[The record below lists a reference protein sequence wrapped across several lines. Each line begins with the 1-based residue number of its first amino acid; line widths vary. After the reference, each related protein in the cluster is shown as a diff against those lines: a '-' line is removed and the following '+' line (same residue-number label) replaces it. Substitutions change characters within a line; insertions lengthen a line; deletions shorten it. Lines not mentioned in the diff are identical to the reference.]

1 MNLKNLKIFCA
12 LVTFCFVVAC
22 EEDKSRF
29 ELNRFNLELEAGAT
43 SDYII
48 LNSSFEW
55 KLSESESW
63 VTVDP
68 SEGKAGY
75 IRIRVSAD
83 KNNSGKKRI
92 GILKFSSVDGKHSVS
107 LPVSQKALEDDIAT
121 VKLAEKITL
130 GYEENGTETVEVICG
145 LEYDAN
151 NRLKKVVIHEDGDD
165 TFVTNF
171 IYESDKVISTE
182 EYMEDGSIES
192 CTTTYEFENGKLQ
205 RITDDEGFAGVF
217 LYDAGEE
224 KPMKYATNNGINYEF
239 SWDHL
244 GNLTQMVGI
253 THYSDY
259 SVQYTY
265 SNVQDKCNVDLRA
278 MFDFDIN
285 GVPILFDKGV
295 FKCIS
300 SPILPNSADDT
311 MYRYEYDS
319 DGYVTKITILSG
331 DEDHTFLKIS
341 YHTLIE

>member
-1 MNLKNLKIFCA
+1 MKRLIPIL
-12 LVTFCFVVAC
+12 LCFAFSAC
-22 EEDKSRF
+22 TGF
-29 ELNRFNLELEAGAT
+29 
-43 SDYII
+43 SDGD
-48 LNSSFEW
+48 NG
-55 KLSESESW
+55 
-63 VTVDP
+63 
-68 SEGKAGY
+68 GKT
-75 IRIRVSAD
+75 D
-83 KNNSGKKRI
+83 SG
-92 GILKFSSVDGKHSVS
+92 S
-107 LPVSQKALEDDIAT
+107 

-151 NRLKKVVIHEDGDD
+151 NRLKKVVIHEDGED

-244 GNLTQMVGI
+244 GNLTQMAGI
-253 THYSDY
+253 THYGDY

-285 GVPILFDKGV
+285 GFPILFDKEV

-300 SPILPNSADDT
+300 SPYLPNDVIYNGGTSSWTYKFDDDGYPVEIMET
-311 MYRYEYDS
+311 GKDHEYEYTS
-319 DGYVTKITILSG
+319 
-331 DEDHTFLKIS
+331 FLRIS
-341 YHTLIE
+341 YRAANQQ